1 MIKTWLSF
9 VRNYYRPFLSK
20 RKQLTREDYT
30 LYDAQIKY
38 FFKKC
43 QSSISNTK
51 LCKAMR
57 PQRDIKL
64 R

>member
-1 MIKTWLSF
+1 MIKNWLSF

-20 RKQLTREDYT
+20 GKQLTREDYT

-51 LCKAMR
+51 LCKAITTR
-57 PQRDIKL
+57 YQTKVR
-64 R
+64 